1 MLKDIEGMPMLEVME
16 IARKAELNRQNSCR
30 LSALCYIRKRARE
43 KGLTVEEYTQQ
54 RAETRGRKRIHYP
67 DGAVPEKN

>member
-1 MLKDIEGMPMLEVME
+1 MRDVESMTMVQIME
-16 IARKAELNRQNSCR
+16 LAKKAEAKRQNSCR

-54 RAETRGRKRIHYP
+54 RDETRGRKRIHYP